1 MNLDDYIYIPSK
13 KVYERDELL
22 GIKAASHKRIFADYN
37 PSTITESFE
46 TKPVL
51 TNSINNT
58 NYLVVVPNKY
68 DNNGNNDEIELLK
81 SNFKKKVLQNDYITQ
96 FYMGSL
102 SIIGLYIFFQYLY
115 VKK

>member
-1 MNLDDYIYIPSK
+1 MNLDDNIYIPSK
-13 KVYERDELL
+13 KVYDRDEIL
-22 GIKAASHKRIFADYN
+22 GIKAASHKKIFADYKPTAPTN
-37 PSTITESFE
+37 SFE

-68 DNNGNNDEIELLK
+68 DNEESNEIELLK
-81 SNFKKKVLQNDYITQ
+81 NNFKKKIVQNDYITQ
-96 FYMGSL
+96 FYMGSI
-102 SIIGLYIFFQYLY
+102 SIIGLYILFQYLY